1 MHASRE
7 RESMVVNCEPIWW
20 LAALGSFTTD
30 QAAFYTVGG
39 EKALRGGGGSH
50 PPAPAVSFS
59 SMDQYICQV
68 LPERG
73 RFHVCPV
80 AAAGCD
86 MKKLMFCQSPE
97 RKKVSMGLYILN
109 GRVDA
114 EGYIF
119 GKYTCSFD
127 LKGESWIVGVWFSFL
142 FVKLW
147 TSQSTFTL
155 CMSSFQLSTA
165 IRSFKAKLTLLI
177 LNGARLLRF

>member
-20 LAALGSFTTD
+20 QAALGSFTTD
-30 QAAFYTVGG
+30 QAAFYKVG
-39 EKALRGGGGSH
+39 EKKLSE
-50 PPAPAVSFS
+50 AVEGLTPQHLQS